1 MIRFSLHCGNA
12 HEFDAWFRSNE
23 DFDEQKK
30 SGLLSCP
37 FCHSTSIEKQ
47 LMAPA
52 VSTARKREQQVG
64 LGLEA
69 EQQKMLSALREV
81 TKKVRKEAEY
91 VGDRFA
97 EEARRI
103 HFKEVEERAIYG
115 EASVKEVSSLMEDGI
130 PVVPLPS
137 LPEDEN

>member
-1 MIRFSLHCGNA
+1 MIRFSLHCDNA
-12 HEFDAWFRSNE
+12 HEFDTWFRSNE

-115 EASVKEVSSLMEDGI
+115 EASVKEVSSLVEDGI

>member
-1 MIRFSLHCGNA
+1 MIRFSLHCDNA

-23 DFDEQKK
+23 DFDGQKK

-64 LGLEA
+64 LGLED

-115 EASVKEVSSLMEDGI
+115 EASVKQVSSLVEDGI
-130 PVVPLPS
+130 SVVPLPS

>member
-1 MIRFSLHCGNA
+1 MIHFSLHCDNA

-23 DFDEQKK
+23 DFDGQKK

-64 LGLEA
+64 LGLED

-115 EASVKEVSSLMEDGI
+115 EASVKEVSSLVEDGI
-130 PVVPLPS
+130 SVVPLPS

>member
-1 MIRFSLHCGNA
+1 MIRFSLHCDNA

-64 LGLEA
+64 LGLED

-115 EASVKEVSSLMEDGI
+115 EASVKEVSSLVEDGI

>member
-1 MIRFSLHCGNA
+1 MIRFSLHCDNA

-23 DFDEQKK
+23 DFNGQKK

-103 HFKEVEERAIYG
+103 HFKEVEEHAIYG
-115 EASVKEVSSLMEDGI
+115 EASVKEVSSLVEDGI

>member
-1 MIRFSLHCGNA
+1 MIRFSLHCDNA

-23 DFDEQKK
+23 DFDGQKK

-64 LGLEA
+64 LGLED

-115 EASVKEVSSLMEDGI
+115 EASVKEVSSLVEDGI
-130 PVVPLPS
+130 SVVPLPS

>member
-1 MIRFSLHCGNA
+1 MIRFSLHCDNA

-115 EASVKEVSSLMEDGI
+115 EASVKEVSSLVEDGI

>member
-1 MIRFSLHCGNA
+1 MIRFSLHCDNA

-91 VGDRFA
+91 VGDRFT

>member
-1 MIRFSLHCGNA
+1 MIHFSLHCDNA

-23 DFDEQKK
+23 DFDGQKK

-64 LGLEA
+64 LGLED
-69 EQQKMLSALREV
+69 EQQKMLSALREI

-115 EASVKEVSSLMEDGI
+115 EASVKEVSSLVEDGI
-130 PVVPLPS
+130 SVVPLPS

>member
-1 MIRFSLHCGNA
+1 MIRFSLHCDNA

-23 DFDEQKK
+23 DFDGQKK

-37 FCHSTSIEKQ
+37 VCHSTSIEKQ

-115 EASVKEVSSLMEDGI
+115 EASVKEVSSLVEDGI

>member
-1 MIRFSLHCGNA
+1 MIRFSLHCDNA

-115 EASVKEVSSLMEDGI
+115 EASVKEVSSLVEDGI
-130 PVVPLPS
+130 SVVPLPS

>member
-1 MIRFSLHCGNA
+1 MIRFSLHCDNA

-81 TKKVRKEAEY
+81 TKKARKEAEY

>member
-1 MIRFSLHCGNA
+1 MIRFSLHCDNA

-52 VSTARKREQQVG
+52 VSTARKREKQVG

-69 EQQKMLSALREV
+69 EQKKMLSALREV

-115 EASVKEVSSLMEDGI
+115 EASVKEVSSLVEDGI

>member
-115 EASVKEVSSLMEDGI
+115 EASVKEVSSLVEDGI

>member
-1 MIRFSLHCGNA
+1 MIHFSLHCDNA

-23 DFDEQKK
+23 DFDGQKK

-64 LGLEA
+64 LGLED

-115 EASVKEVSSLMEDGI
+115 EASIKEVSSLVEDGI

>member
-1 MIRFSLHCGNA
+1 MIHFSLHCDNA

-23 DFDEQKK
+23 DFDGQKK

-64 LGLEA
+64 LGLED

-115 EASVKEVSSLMEDGI
+115 EASIKEVSSLVEDGI
-130 PVVPLPS
+130 SVVPLPS

>member
-1 MIRFSLHCGNA
+1 MIRFSLHCDNA

>member
-1 MIRFSLHCGNA
+1 MIRFSLHCDNA
-12 HEFDAWFRSNE
+12 HEFDTWFRSNE

-64 LGLEA
+64 LGLED

-115 EASVKEVSSLMEDGI
+115 EASVKEVSSLVEDGI
-130 PVVPLPS
+130 SVVPLPS

>member
-1 MIRFSLHCGNA
+1 MIRFSLHCDNA

-52 VSTARKREQQVG
+52 VSTARKREKQVG

-115 EASVKEVSSLMEDGI
+115 EASVKEVSSLVEDGI

>member
-1 MIRFSLHCGNA
+1 MIRFSLHCDNA

-52 VSTARKREQQVG
+52 VSTARKREKQVG

-69 EQQKMLSALREV
+69 EQKKMLSALREV

>member
-1 MIRFSLHCGNA
+1 MIRFSLHCDNA

-23 DFDEQKK
+23 DFDGQKK

-37 FCHSTSIEKQ
+37 FCHSTSVEKQ

-64 LGLEA
+64 LGLED

-115 EASVKEVSSLMEDGI
+115 EASVKEVSSLVEDGI
-130 PVVPLPS
+130 SVVPLPS

>member
-1 MIRFSLHCGNA
+1 MIRFSLHCDNA

-52 VSTARKREQQVG
+52 VSTARKWEQQVG